1 MASDAK
7 KEKKGIKGFFAKIG
21 RAISGFFKG
30 IGQEL
35 KKVTW
40 PTKKELFKS
49 TVSVLA
55 VCLVI
60 GALIF
65 GIDSLLQFLSELVR
79 PI

>member
-1 MASDAK
+1 MASNVV
-7 KEKKGIKGFFAKIG
+7 KEKKSAKDFFAKIG

-30 IGQEL
+30 IGSEL

-40 PTKKELFKS
+40 VTGKELFRS
-49 TVSVLA
+49 TVSVLV

-65 GIDSLLQFLSELVR
+65 GIDTLLKYLVDFVR